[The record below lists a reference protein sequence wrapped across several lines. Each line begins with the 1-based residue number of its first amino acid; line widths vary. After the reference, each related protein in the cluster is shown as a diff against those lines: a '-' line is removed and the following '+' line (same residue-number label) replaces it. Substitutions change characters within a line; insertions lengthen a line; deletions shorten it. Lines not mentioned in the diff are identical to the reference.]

1 MPQDIQVS
9 LARVELLE
17 GMEPQ
22 AQWAQQDP
30 RVTLDLQVWELQANQ
45 VRMALLVC
53 PDPWGLKVHK
63 VQLASLVHLECQV
76 LAKPE
81 SPESMAAEELLVPP
95 EPQDRKES
103 PAQLVSL
110 VTQVLQV
117 QLAQLVHKVQEDS
130 RVKAVHRGQKVTS
143 VWWEPQA
150 QEEPRVNKELRD
162 SQENPVPP
170 EQ

>member
-1 MPQDIQVS
+1 MQQDIPVS
-9 LARVELLE
+9 PARVELLE

-22 AQWAQQDP
+22 AQWAHKDL
-30 RVTLDLQVWELQANQ
+30 RVTLELLVPEPQENQ
-45 VRMALLVC
+45 VRTALPVC
-53 PDPWGLKVHK
+53 PDLWELKVLK
-63 VQLASLVHLECQV
+63 VQLVSQVHPECQA

-81 SPESMAAEELLVPP
+81 SPESPAAEELLVPP

-103 PAQLVSL
+103 PAPLASL
-110 VTQVLQV
+110 VTQVPQV
-117 QLAQLVHKVQEDS
+117 QLAPLVHKVQEDS
-130 RVKAVHRGQKVTS
+130 RAKEVQLGPKVTS

-162 SQENPVPP
+162 SQESPVPP